1 MNTIDQHFNQP
12 SFVTYATMEAFLIK
26 VLKSEDYST
35 KLQFLETNY
44 ANDVVSGTL
53 KAQLE
58 IFKILMK
65 DYDITCFNDI
75 LDKIKEL
82 QAPQRRM
89 VNEIVTICKL
99 LLVNPATGAAR
110 ERSFSV
116 ARRIKTWLRSTMS
129 QDRFSN
135 LTVLN
140 THKERTDKLYL
151 ANVAN
156 EFVSRNDNLKRNFG
170 TFNSISQHSAN
181 ISSNIVTVPST
192 K

>member
-1 MNTIDQHFNQP
+1 MNTIDQRFNQP

-35 KLQFLETNY
+35 ELQFLETNY
-44 ANDVVSGTL
+44 ADDVVSGTL
-53 KAQLE
+53 KAQLKT
-58 IFKILMK
+58 FKILMNG
-65 DYDITCFNDI
+65 YDITCFDDI

-99 LLVNPATGAAR
+99 LLVNPATSAAG
-110 ERSFSV
+110 ERSFSA
-116 ARRIKTWLRSTMS
+116 ARRLKTWLRSTVS

-140 THKERTDKLYL
+140 THKETTDKLCL
-151 ANVAN
+151 ADVAN
-156 EFVSRNDNLKRNFG
+156 EFVSRNANRKRNFG
-170 TFNSISQHSAN
+170 TFKEFDFATFS
-181 ISSNIVTVPST
+181 